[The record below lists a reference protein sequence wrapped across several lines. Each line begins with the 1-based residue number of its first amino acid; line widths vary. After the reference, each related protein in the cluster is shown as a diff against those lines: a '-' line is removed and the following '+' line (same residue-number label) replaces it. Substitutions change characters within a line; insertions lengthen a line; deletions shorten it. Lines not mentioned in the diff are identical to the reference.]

1 MAKKWKIDDDI
12 KIVKR
17 LLKRGDKVLDIGCGY
32 GRVAI
37 PLARSGF
44 DVTGIDIVQKFIKD
58 AKRWAKAHGVL
69 AQFDVGDM
77 IKLPYDNK
85 EFNVIISLWNS
96 FNELF
101 TKKEQICALNE
112 MFRVLAPNGM
122 AFIVL
127 RDSEEK
133 ETKKDVGEN
142 GGGEDGRVIAENFK
156 GINTSTYIH
165 NKSTLLQICRE
176 SNFKKYK
183 TRFKNMNNR
192 RRLILYLYK

>member
-77 IKLPYDNK
+77 IKLP
-85 EFNVIISLWNS
+85 FFS
-96 FNELF
+96 
-101 TKKEQICALNE
+101 
-112 MFRVLAPNGM
+112 
-122 AFIVL
+122 
-127 RDSEEK
+127 
-133 ETKKDVGEN
+133 
-142 GGGEDGRVIAENFK
+142 
-156 GINTSTYIH
+156 H
-165 NKSTLLQICRE
+165 
-176 SNFKKYK
+176 
-183 TRFKNMNNR
+183 
-192 RRLILYLYK
+192 